1 VAAERLW
8 ISVGKYRK
16 EKVMKFLCLSHIDEQ
31 KFDVMSES
39 ERETFIK
46 ECFAY
51 DNVLKRDGHFVRLE
65 ALQNAQNAKTLRYR
79 NGNVSITDGPYGET
93 KEQIGGVLLFDANDL
108 NHATELMSKHPGIR
122 VATFEIRA
130 LDEESTAKVNVAE
143 NP

>member
-1 VAAERLW
+1 
-8 ISVGKYRK
+8 
-16 EKVMKFLCLSHIDEQ
+16 MKLLCLSHIDEQ
-31 KFDVMSES
+31 KFDVMAEN

-51 DNVLKRDGHFVRLE
+51 DNVLKRNGHSVRLE
-65 ALQNAQNAKTLRYR
+65 ALQNAQNARTLRYR
-79 NGNVSITDGPYGET
+79 NGKVSITDGPYAET
-93 KEQIGGVLLFDANDL
+93 KEQIGGVLLLDANDL

-130 LDEESTAKVNVAE
+130 LDEESTAKVNAAE